1 MTTIFPPHRLLF
13 GRNPGTK
20 IPEVVQQPKHQDDKA
35 VRAEDSQAKGKMKEY
50 ADERANAKYSP
61 VCVGDIV
68 IVRQQRLNKLDPKY
82 DPQPLTVEGRNGP
95 MVTAKRPDG
104 SKVTRNI
111 SLFHPVRTQD
121 TKGQQNGYEM
131 DFEYGTTDLTEA
143 QIPPQ
148 IAPVPPVLEPAAIAA
163 PPIVDQPPVSPRRS
177 GRIRRQPE
185 RLIEKC

>member
-1 MTTIFPPHRLLF
+1 M
-13 GRNPGTK
+13 
-20 IPEVVQQPKHQDDKA
+20 VQQPKHLDNKV
-35 VRAEDSQAKGKMKEY
+35 VRATDSKAKGKMKEY
-50 ADERANAKYSP
+50 ADERAYAKYSP
-61 VCVGDIV
+61 VQVGDIV
-68 IVRQQRLNKLDPKY
+68 LVRQQCLNKLDSKY
-82 DPQPLTVEGRNGP
+82 DPRPLTVVGRNGP
-95 MVTAKRPDG
+95 MVTAKRPDD

-121 TKGQQNGYEM
+121 TNGQRNGYEM
-131 DFEYGTTDLTEA
+131 DFEYQTRDLTEA

-148 IAPVPPVLEPAAIAA
+148 IAPVPPVLEPTAITA